1 MRSYTS
7 GEDINRR
14 FEARRLTR
22 AEARVVAAFA
32 TAVVLD
38 VLRTLLFPS
47 ERGSE

>member
-1 MRSYTS
+1 MRSITT

-22 AEARVVAAFA
+22 AEARLVAAFA

-38 VLRTLLFPS
+38 MLRNLLFQS
-47 ERGSE
+47 EPR